1 MIKKITLFL
10 LLSLILAGCNLKSP
24 TNFTEEALKD
34 SFFDIN
40 NKSIQF
46 KEILTKHK
54 GQKILINVWA
64 SWCRDCVVGF
74 PNLKEFQKNNPT
86 VKYVFLSTNRSVF
99 SWKKAIDKY
108 ELQGD
113 HYFVKN
119 GLNSAFGDFL
129 NSNWVPRY
137 LVVNENGTLD
147 LFKAKKITDKSIVE
161 ALKK

>member
-1 MIKKITLFL
+1 MIKKVSTFL
-10 LLSLILAGCNLKSP
+10 LLSLILIGCNFNSP
-24 TNFTEEALKD
+24 TNFSKEALED

-40 NKSIQF
+40 NTSTQL
-46 KEILTKHK
+46 KEILENNK

-74 PNLKEFQKNNPT
+74 PNLKEFQKNNPD
-86 VKYVFLSTNRSVF
+86 VKYVFLSIDRSVYR
-99 SWKKAIDKY
+99 WKKAIEKY
-108 ELQGD
+108 KIKGE
-113 HYFVKN
+113 HYFMKS

-129 NSNWVPRY
+129 NSNWTPRY
-137 LVVNENGTLD
+137 LVINEKGQID

>member
-24 TNFTEEALKD
+24 TNFTDEALKD

-113 HYFVKN
+113 HYFLKN

>member
-1 MIKKITLFL
+1 MIKKITIFL
-10 LLSLILAGCNLKSP
+10 LLSLIIAGCSFKSP
-24 TNFTEEALKD
+24 TNFTEEALND

-74 PNLKEFQKNNPT
+74 PDLKEFQKNNPT

-108 ELQGD
+108 KLKGD
-113 HYFVKN
+113 HYFLKN

>member
-1 MIKKITLFL
+1 MIKKIIFFS
-10 LLSLILAGCNLKSP
+10 LLSLILVGCNFKSP
-24 TNFTEEALKD
+24 TSFTEEALND
-34 SFFDIN
+34 SFFNIN

-46 KEILTKHK
+46 KEILAKHK
-54 GQKILINVWA
+54 GQKVLINVWA

-74 PNLKEFQKNNPT
+74 PDLKEFQKNNPT

-108 ELQGD
+108 ELLGD
-113 HYFVKN
+113 HYFLKN

-129 NSNWVPRY
+129 NSNWIPRY
-137 LVVNENGTLD
+137 LVVNENGTLN

>member
-1 MIKKITLFL
+1 MIKKITIFF
-10 LLSLILAGCNLKSP
+10 LLSLIIAGCSFKSP
-24 TNFTEEALKD
+24 TNFTEEALND

-74 PNLKEFQKNNPT
+74 PDLKEFQKNNPT

-108 ELQGD
+108 KLKGD
-113 HYFVKN
+113 HYFLKN